1 MLVYQ
6 RLCGISHLAMLDDIV
21 AGMQSN
27 PSLRLKKYLAG
38 DRFRTDPEPTRL
50 VRLPSSKLQGKR
62 NGGTL
67 LCFRELD
74 NSFF

>member
-50 VRLPSSKLQGKR
+50 AGQASVLKTPGKKEWWDSSMFQRTG
-62 NGGTL
+62 
-67 LCFRELD
+67 
-74 NSFF
+74 